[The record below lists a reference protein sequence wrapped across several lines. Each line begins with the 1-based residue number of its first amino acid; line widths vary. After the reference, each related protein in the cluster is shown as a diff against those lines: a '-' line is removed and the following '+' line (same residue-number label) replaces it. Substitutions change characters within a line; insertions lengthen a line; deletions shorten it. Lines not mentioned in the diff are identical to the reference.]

1 MRLKRIFVAFICIV
15 ITSTTLVF
23 AAPSVSSL
31 QSQINSLTKKVTLL
45 LTENNK
51 LKNQVSTLQK
61 QVAQTINVKYV
72 INGIEKSNTYKPAT
86 IVSNGTL
93 YAPIQFISD
102 SLNNKMTW
110 DSGKKTVY
118 ISDTGAVVKPLK
130 EISLYNKPYL
140 DTNAQKNIVV
150 DSNKKYL
157 SFQNMYYSDN
167 NNDHDANGVYR
178 NKYYLTYQL
187 NGKATNLLGSIF
199 ATDSDYG
206 EIVVRVYD
214 ENDKLLYT
222 SGGIKAGMDKVAL
235 NVDIKNNLKVKI
247 ELESIM
253 SLAQDHTAI
262 IENLRVLTTDYWK
275 KQYERSLK
283 LVYINNK
290 RDKNKKA

>member
-262 IENLRVLTTDYWK
+262 IENLRVLTTDY
-275 KQYERSLK
+275 
-283 LVYINNK
+283 
-290 RDKNKKA
+290 